1 MSALVPGLF
10 YLTRVCTVPLP
21 RTKDGLAMKPVLLG
35 LCVVGLLLVPQT
47 HADTTVVE
55 VIALQHRTADEVI
68 PLLEPFVGP
77 EGAISGMSGQLIIR
91 ATPENLA
98 QIKEILAKID
108 NAPRRLLITV
118 RQNVT
123 REQLE
128 RELAASGNVTIGDH
142 GRVVV
147 RDGGSRDGAAA
158 GYRRGQDQ
166 FSGRASSTS
175 TLQQAGD
182 TQQVQV
188 LEGNQAFIQAGTSVP
203 YPERTIV
210 RDRRRV
216 AVTGGTTYR
225 DVVSGFY
232 VLPRVSGDQVIL
244 EMSPQLTTLGEQGR
258 IAIQGASTRVS
269 ARLGDWIEL
278 GGIAEDTS
286 ERRTGIAS
294 ASSRTGTDR
303 RRIFVKVDEVK

>member
-1 MSALVPGLF
+1 MTRALAAFALIS
-10 YLTRVCTVPLP
+10 
-21 RTKDGLAMKPVLLG
+21 
-35 LCVVGLLLVPQT
+35 LLLVAEA

-55 VIALQHRTADEVI
+55 VIALRHRTAEEVI

-98 QIKEILAKID
+98 EIKEILGKID
-108 NAPRRLLITV
+108 TAPHRLLITV

-123 REQLE
+123 RDQLE

-158 GYRRGQDQ
+158 GYRRGQDR

-182 TQQVQV
+182 TQQMQL
-188 LEGNQAFIQAGTSVP
+188 LEGSQAFIQAGTSVP
-203 YPERTIV
+203 YPERTVV
-210 RDRRRV
+210 RDRRGV
-216 AVTGGTTYR
+216 AVGGGTTYR
-225 DVVSGFY
+225 DVTSGFY
-232 VLPRVSGDQVIL
+232 VLPRLSGDQVIL
-244 EMSPQLTTLGEQGR
+244 EISPQRATLGEQGR
-258 IAIQGASTRVS
+258 INIQGASTRVS
-269 ARLGDWIEL
+269 ARLGEWIEL
-278 GGIAEDTS
+278 GGIAQETS
-286 ERRTGIAS
+286 EKRTGIAS
-294 ASSRTGTDR
+294 ASSRTGIDR
-303 RRIFVKVDEVK
+303 CGIFVKVDEVK

>member
-1 MSALVPGLF
+1 MTRALAAFALI
-10 YLTRVCTVPLP
+10 
-21 RTKDGLAMKPVLLG
+21 
-35 LCVVGLLLVPQT
+35 GLLLFAEA
-47 HADTTVVE
+47 HAETTVVE
-55 VIALQHRTADEVI
+55 VIALRHRTAEEVI
-68 PLLEPFVGP
+68 PLLEPFIGP

-98 QIKEILAKID
+98 EIKEILGKID
-108 NAPRRLLITV
+108 TAARRLLITV

-123 REQLE
+123 RDQLE

-166 FSGRASSTS
+166 FSGRASSTN

-188 LEGNQAFIQAGTSVP
+188 LEGSQAFIQAGTSVP
-203 YPERTIV
+203 YPERTVV
-210 RDRRRV
+210 RDRRGV
-216 AVTGGTTYR
+216 AVSGGTTYR
-225 DVVSGFY
+225 DVTSGFY
-232 VLPRVSGDQVIL
+232 VLPRLSGDQVIL
-244 EMSPQLTTLGEQGR
+244 EISPQRATLGEQGR
-258 IAIQGASTRVS
+258 INIQGASTRVS
-269 ARLGDWIEL
+269 ARLGEWIEL
-278 GGIAEDTS
+278 GGIAQETS
-286 ERRTGIAS
+286 EKRTDIAS

-303 RRIFVKVDEVK
+303 CGIFVKVDEVR

>member
-1 MSALVPGLF
+1 MKRALAAFALIS
-10 YLTRVCTVPLP
+10 
-21 RTKDGLAMKPVLLG
+21 
-35 LCVVGLLLVPQT
+35 LLLVARA

-55 VIALQHRTADEVI
+55 VIALQHRTAEEVI
-68 PLLEPFVGP
+68 PLLEPFIGP

-98 QIKEILAKID
+98 EIKEILGKID
-108 NAPRRLLITV
+108 TAPRRLLITV

-142 GRVVV
+142 GRVIV
-147 RDGGSRDGAAA
+147 RDGGSRDGATA

-188 LEGNQAFIQAGTSVP
+188 LEGSQAFIQAGTSVP
-203 YPERTIV
+203 YPERTVV
-210 RDRRRV
+210 REHRG
-216 AVTGGTTYR
+216 VTVTRGTTYR
-225 DVVSGFY
+225 DVTSGFY

-244 EMSPQLTTLGEQGR
+244 EISPQRATLGEQGR
-258 IAIQGASTRVS
+258 INIQGASTRVS
-269 ARLGDWIEL
+269 ARLGEWIEL
-278 GGIAEDTS
+278 GGTAQETS
-286 ERRTGIAS
+286 EKRTGIAS
-294 ASSRTGTDR
+294 ASSRTGTER
-303 RRIFVKVDEVK
+303 RGIFVKVDEVK